1 MTSRLH
7 ALPDRINVS
16 WFSPALLLALVG
28 MEMSWFAPL
37 ILSLHRRGWGTAPGW
52 YLAGLIAVMLAMMA
66 VARVLSARRI
76 GSPAFE
82 LLVLATIVF
91 IGLVILRLYVFRGE
105 PWSSLA
111 WLGPAFITAD
121 PRRVDTL
128 LVLVTVAYLWWRGV
142 SFLQRDVT
150 FFSIGLD
157 FRKGVLGLAIGASL
171 YDTLTHHPAGVFIY
185 AFFFFSL
192 VAVALGRIEDKAAT
206 SNSPG
211 ARPGF
216 GWMGIIAAGSLAV
229 VALITWLSRLWSA
242 EVLSRLGQLL
252 APAAAGLGRLLAH
265 ILVMVLRLLEP
276 LMVALV
282 ALLRFAISPLLARLR
297 QQPPA
302 FLETLDTYLSQPA
315 GAQVAAPAWIEPLF
329 RVVLPCTLGVLVL
342 LALALWLQRR
352 RATSFRSQEAET
364 RSPATG
370 REQARV
376 GDGLARLVDRVRGL
390 TALIGRFGIGRR
402 FYAALSVRHIYAN
415 VQHLAADQGFP
426 RHKAQT
432 PNDYLP
438 ALAAAF
444 PGHEADVTHIT
455 TVYNACEYGDV
466 PTDAAELRRLHDV
479 WEAIRGDAERT
490 TSGSSQ
496 TT

>member
-1 MTSRLH
+1 MASRLH
-7 ALPDRINVS
+7 ALPDRINAS

-37 ILSLHRRGWGTAPGW
+37 ILSLHRRGWETAPGW
-52 YLAGLIAVMLAMMA
+52 YLAGLIAVMLAMMV

-76 GSPAFE
+76 GSPAFK
-82 LLVLATIVF
+82 LLVLATVVF
-91 IGLVILRLYVFRGE
+91 IALAILRLYVFRGE
-105 PWSSLA
+105 SWSSLA

-121 PRRVDTL
+121 PRRIDTL

-150 FFSIGLD
+150 FFSISLD

-171 YDTLTHHPAGVFIY
+171 YDTLTHHPAAVFIY
-185 AFFFFSL
+185 GFFFFSL
-192 VAVALGRIEDKAAT
+192 VVVALGRIEDKAAT

-216 GWMGIIAAGSLAV
+216 GWMGIVAAGSLAV
-229 VALITWLSRLWSA
+229 VALIAWLSRLWSA
-242 EVLSRLGQLL
+242 EAFGRLGQLL
-252 APAAAGLGRLLAH
+252 APGAAGLGRLLENV
-265 ILVMVLRLLEP
+265 LVLMLRLLEP
-276 LMVALV
+276 LMAALV

-302 FLETLDTYLSQPA
+302 FLETLDTYLSQPT
-315 GAQVAAPAWIEPLF
+315 GAQVVDPAWIEPLF
-329 RVVLPCTLGVLVL
+329 GVVLPCTLGVLVL

-352 RATSFRSQEAET
+352 RAFFARSQEAET
-364 RSPATG
+364 RSPTTG
-370 REQARV
+370 REQQ
-376 GDGLARLVDRVRGL
+376 GLAQLVDRVRGL
-390 TALIGRFGIGRR
+390 TTLIGRFGIGRR

-466 PTDAAELRRLHDV
+466 PTGVAELRRLHDV
-479 WEAIRGDAERT
+479 WEAIRRDAERT
-490 TSGSSQ
+490 TSGSAEN
-496 TT
+496 T

>member
-7 ALPDRINVS
+7 ALPDRINAS
-16 WFSPALLLALVG
+16 WFSPALLFALVG

-37 ILSLHRRGWGTAPGW
+37 ILSLHRRGWETAPGW
-52 YLAGLIAVMLAMMA
+52 YLAGLIAVMLMVMT
-66 VARVLSARRI
+66 VARILSARRI
-76 GSPAFE
+76 DSPAFE

-91 IGLVILRLYVFRGE
+91 IGLLILRLYVFRGE

-121 PRRVDTL
+121 PRRIDTL

-142 SFLQRDVT
+142 TFLQRDVT

-171 YDTLTHHPAGVFIY
+171 YNTLTDHPAGLFIY

-192 VAVALGRIEDKAAT
+192 VAVALGRMEDKAAT

-216 GWMGIIAAGSLAV
+216 GWMGIIAAGSLSV
-229 VALITWLSRLWSA
+229 VALIAWLSRLWSTEA
-242 EVLSRLGQLL
+242 FGRLGHLL
-252 APAAAGLGRLLAH
+252 APGAAGLGRLLESV
-265 ILVMVLRLLEP
+265 LLLVLRLLEP
-276 LMVALV
+276 LMAALV

-302 FLETLDTYLSQPA
+302 FLETLDDYLTQPTST
-315 GAQVAAPAWIEPLF
+315 QVGDSAWVEPLF
-329 RVVLPCTLGVLVL
+329 RFVLPCTLGVLVL
-342 LALALWLQRR
+342 LALALWLHRR
-352 RATSFRSQEAET
+352 RALFARSQDAEI
-364 RSPATG
+364 RSPAAG
-370 REQARV
+370 QELQ
-376 GDGLARLVDRVRGL
+376 GLAQLVDGVRGL

-402 FYAALSVRHIYAN
+402 FYAVLSVRHIYAN
-415 VQHLAADQGFP
+415 VQHLAADQGYP

-432 PNDYLP
+432 PNDFLP
-438 ALAAAF
+438 ALVAAF
-444 PGHEADVTHIT
+444 PGHEAGVTHIT

-466 PTDAAELRRLHDV
+466 PTGGAELRHLHDL
-479 WEAIRGDAERT
+479 WEAIRRDANSTASVSAEAT
-490 TSGSSQ
+490 
-496 TT
+496 